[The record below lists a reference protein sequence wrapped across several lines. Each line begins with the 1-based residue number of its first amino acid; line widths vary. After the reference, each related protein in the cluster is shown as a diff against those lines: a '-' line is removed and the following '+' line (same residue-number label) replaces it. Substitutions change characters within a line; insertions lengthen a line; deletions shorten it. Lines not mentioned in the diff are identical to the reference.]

1 MWCVIEC
8 GSKGEIFEPEFFQ
21 NEKEAMKYI
30 VDDSKECYAMYSDLP
45 NVLAYYDSDEL
56 EAQVWTDEFSFRWKA
71 FDISNELM

>member
-8 GSKGEIFEPEFFQ
+8 GSKCEIFEPKFFQ

-45 NVLAYYDSDEL
+45 DVQTDYNDNEF
-56 EAQVWTDEFSFRWKA
+56 EAQVWTDKFSFKWKA
-71 FDISNELM
+71 FDVSHKLM

>member
-30 VDDSKECYAMYSDLP
+30 MDDSEECYAMYSDFP
-45 NVLAYYDSDEL
+45 DIQTDYNDNEL
-56 EAQVWTDEFSFRWKA
+56 EAQVWTDKFSFKWKA
-71 FDISNELM
+71 FDISNKLM

>member
-8 GSKGEIFEPEFFQ
+8 GSKGEIFEPKFFQ

-45 NVLAYYDSDEL
+45 NVLAYYDSD
-56 EAQVWTDEFSFRWKA
+56 
-71 FDISNELM
+71 

>member
-1 MWCVIEC
+1 MWCVVEC

-30 VDDSKECYAMYSDLP
+30 VNDSKKIYAMYSDLH

-56 EAQVWTDEFSFRWKA
+56 EARVWNDEFSFRWKA
-71 FDISNELM
+71 FDISNKLM